1 MPRWEPNAVGRL
13 HDAALDLFTEQ
24 GYDQTTVAQIA
35 ARAGLSERT
44 FFNHFSSKRE
54 VLFGRTSEIQK
65 QVLAREIHAGPAG
78 LRPIDMVV
86 RALRTAAHEVLEEFR
101 EPAAPRRT
109 IIEATP
115 ELQERE
121 EAKRAALTTTMADA
135 LRERGL
141 DAETAL
147 LAAGVGMLIQQ
158 VAEQRW
164 IQPEEDRPL
173 RDLIDEALSSL
184 RSVTER
190 EGAACTPVEQG
201 R

>member
-1 MPRWEPNAVGRL
+1 
-13 HDAALDLFTEQ
+13 
-24 GYDQTTVAQIA
+24 
-35 ARAGLSERT
+35 
-44 FFNHFSSKRE
+44 
-54 VLFGRTSEIQK
+54 
-65 QVLAREIHAGPAG
+65 
-78 LRPIDMVV
+78 MVV
-86 RALRTAAHEVLEEFR
+86 RALRTAADEVLEEFR

-164 IQPEEDRPL
+164 IQPEEERPL